1 MIAILIFIENCFLM
15 ASIVVVPLGTIA
27 ILIYL
32 SVIFAAICKRRWDK
46 EMQKD
51 RGDS

>member
-1 MIAILIFIENCFLM
+1 MIAIFIFIKQCIEMVAL
-15 ASIVVVPLGTIA
+15 VVVPLGTIA

-32 SVIFAAICKRRWDK
+32 AVIFAAICKRRWDK

-51 RGDS
+51 KGDL